1 MVFEKIDRTVRKTE
15 KALTDISWIVC
26 LFVTLLVV
34 TDIFLRFFLN
44 RPLPATWE
52 MSEICMPWIVFFPFA
67 YASTTDVHVRV
78 SLIKD
83 RMSPKVRSGFE
94 ITGDALSFLIC
105 AMLTYWS
112 WLRFWESFMIRE
124 EILAAV
130 KLPWWVGKFA
140 MPIGLGMFSLRY
152 LLRMFLHA
160 AGTKDTEG
168 GL

>member
-1 MVFEKIDRTVRKTE
+1 MIFEKIDGTARKTE

-52 MSEICMPWIVFFPFA
+52 MSEICMPFIVFFPFA
-67 YASTTDVHVRV
+67 YASTIDVHVRV

-83 RMSPKVRSGFE
+83 RMPPKVRSGFE

-105 AMLTYWS
+105 AMLAYWS

-124 EILAAV
+124 EILAAI

-152 LLRMFLHA
+152 LLRMFRRA

-168 GL
+168 GI